1 MPTDAKRIKFPGEGH
16 KLGGM
21 DGIVTSPPQG
31 RRISYDEND
40 MLILDEG
47 EKKVFEW
54 AVAVDVLPRL
64 FRSSVPIMVSL
75 FFSISALNLIL
86 FMFAGTYVDGSASS
100 TSTSGESVVFAGV
113 SLCTMFTNV
122 SFLSILIG
130 LASAVETLGSQNN
143 GAGNYAETGYTLQRS
158 VLILSCVAVPVI
170 FIWLNAEHIFGAIG
184 VAPDVCVVIRVFMQ
198 VCSLVIYS

>member
-1 MPTDAKRIKFPGEGH
+1 
-16 KLGGM
+16 M

-31 RRISYDEND
+31 RRISYDDND

-64 FRSSVPIMVSL
+64 FRSSVPIMISL

-86 FMFAGTYVDGSASS
+86 FMFAGTYVDGSVSS
-100 TSTSGESVVFAGV
+100 TSASGESVVFAGV

-130 LASAVETLGSQNN
+130 LASAMETLGSQNN
-143 GAGNYAETGYTLQRS
+143 GAGNYAETGHTLHRS
-158 VLILSCVAVPVI
+158 VLILSCVAIPVV
-170 FIWLNAEHIFGAIG
+170 FIWLNAELIFGAIG
-184 VAPDVCVVIRVFMQ
+184 VAPDVCVVIRVFMR
-198 VCSLVIYS
+198 VCLFTCHASIMIPLSHIYIYIMI